1 MYFQAEAQRTCAGSE
16 SERVKWFQGFCLYR
30 GVILWKGNDCGRSR
44 VGWAEMELQVW
55 PGLWPNRESL
65 LSGPRLPARYQQLP
79 PEAWLCQETPL
90 LAVGRRIVE
99 TEVSFSSLIY
109 FLVPRQPT
117 RYQQLPLEAWL
128 CQETPLLAVGRIAGT
143 EGPFSFL
150 ISLNPQFSS
159 FLVQAIV
166 VSRMVNSLLTLVT
179 LTFISLI
186 RRLQWDFLGDTVDK
200 SLPAN
205 AGDTGLIPIRAR
217 FHNAAEQL
225 SLRTTT
231 AESSSCNNWRHG
243 QKPPQWEACA
253 LRPRGAP
260 GSPQLKKALTKQWR
274 PRAAKNK

>member
-1 MYFQAEAQRTCAGSE
+1 M
-16 SERVKWFQGFCLYR
+16 
-30 GVILWKGNDCGRSR
+30 RSR
-44 VGWAEMELQVW
+44 GLVCVQRLGHSIPLEFRSVRSNQMGEAAPGKVIFELQIW

-65 LSGPRLPARYQQLP
+65 LSG
-79 PEAWLCQETPL
+79 
-90 LAVGRRIVE
+90 
-99 TEVSFSSLIY
+99 
-109 FLVPRQPT
+109 PRQPT

-143 EGPFSFL
+143 EDPLSSL

-159 FLVQAIV
+159 FLVQVIV

-179 LTFISLI
+179 LTFIPLI

-200 SLPAN
+200 SPPAN

-225 SLRTTT
+225 SLRATT
-231 AESSSCNNWRHG
+231 AESASCNNWRRD